1 MLFIVTNALSM
12 LMISNKRNDSNLCL
26 YHAVHIKNL
35 LGMIWLRCIFI
46 QFNDSR
52 EI

>member
-1 MLFIVTNALSM
+1 MLFIVTIALSM
-12 LMISNKRNDSNLCL
+12 LMISKELNDSNLYL
-26 YHAVHIKNL
+26 YHAVHIENL
-35 LGMIWLRCIFI
+35 LGIICLRCIFI